1 MESIKL
7 KRKYIIIMV
16 LTLIVSVATLTLAY
30 FQGTVINDTINPTTV
45 STGNLDIKISD
56 ASVEAT
62 GVNPM
67 YSNNNTNFESASFVK
82 HFSVENGNND
92 NTLNVCTELYLK
104 VNSIDSGLAN
114 SYFRYAVVND
124 ETGTT
129 ITGNFNGASN
139 GSNIDLGSLYFFEKG
154 TIKKYTMYIW
164 IEYDS
169 NTNQASMLN
178 KSMNAT
184 LYVKAQDTKTKD
196 SCDNRKNFKL
206 TYVTYGDDGC
216 NNVTLAKGEG
226 VTLCSPTR
234 TGEEFKGWYTDNK
247 YTNQVTSIT
256 SMSDDVKLYAK
267 WNCVFDGN
275 LTQGATYTNGNYTY
289 YYMQQ
294 ISYLNDTEISTFFYV
309 PDKRDFRLTDI
320 TREGWGVAQTGV
332 LAINTTT
339 DSVSSHVCSYINNKP
354 VVSTSY
360 MFGRSN
366 ANSIDLTNFNTSTVV
381 NMRGMFFNSKAS
393 SLYLNNFDTSNV
405 VDTGWM
411 FASSKAT
418 KLDVSSFDT
427 SNVTNMSYMFSY
439 AKAPSIDLSNFN
451 TSKVTN
457 MEGMFSGNYATKL
470 DVSTFNT
477 SNVTNMKSMFRTS
490 SATSINGLENLNTSN
505 VTDMDSM
512 FASSNVSTLN
522 LSNFVIGDNTILT
535 GMFSGA
541 KATTGYAK
549 DETTANK
556 FNNSSVTSI
565 PNTLKFTVK

>member
-16 LTLIVSVATLTLAY
+16 LTLIVSVATLTFAY
-30 FQGTVINDTINPTTV
+30 FQGSVLNDLINPTKV
-45 STGNLDIKISD
+45 STGSIDIKISD
-56 ASVEAT
+56 TSVNAT
-62 GVNPM
+62 DIEPLFTNGN
-67 YSNNNTNFESASFVK
+67 NFEKASFVK
-82 HFSVENGNND
+82 HFSVTNGT
-92 NTLNVCTELYLK
+92 NTLNTCVELYLK

-129 ITGNFNGASN
+129 ITGSFDGASN

-184 LYVKAQDTKTKD
+184 LFVKAQDTKTKD

-216 NNVTLAKGEG
+216 NNVTVAKGEG

-267 WNCVFDGN
+267 WNCVFNGD
-275 LTQGATYTNGNYTY
+275 LTQGAKYTNGDYTY

-294 ISYLNDTEISTFFYV
+294 ISYLNDAGDAGISTFIYV
-309 PDKRDFRLTDI
+309 PDKRDFKLTNI

-339 DSVSSHVCSYINNKP
+339 DSVSSHVCSYINDKP

-360 MFGRSN
+360 MFGESN

-405 VDTGWM
+405 VNTGRM
-411 FASSKAT
+411 FASSNAT
-418 KLDVSSFDT
+418 
-427 SNVTNMSYMFSY
+427 
-439 AKAPSIDLSNFN
+439 AIDLSSFN
-451 TSKVTN
+451 TSKVTD
-457 MEGMFSGNYATKL
+457 MEA
-470 DVSTFNT
+470 
-477 SNVTNMKSMFRTS
+477 
-490 SATSINGLENLNTSN
+490 
-505 VTDMDSM
+505 M
-512 FASSNVSTLN
+512 FASSNVSTLD

-535 GMFSGA
+535 GMFNGA

-549 DETTANK
+549 DETTATK
-556 FNNSSVTSI
+556 FNDSSVTSI